1 MHSFPT
7 AGYDGPLPNP
17 NDAVVMTGLQIFMSR
32 DLFTWPLYTIVIALG
47 QVRAPIILDERQ
59 QC

>member
-1 MHSFPT
+1 MNSFPT

-32 DLFTWPLYTIVIALG
+32 DFFTWPLYTVVIALG
-47 QVRAPIILDERQ
+47 QVRLP
-59 QC
+59 